1 MGSSSQSLPP
11 RALWWV
17 VLFSAALAVIGAG
30 ARPAHAAGNL
40 LAGLRPSRT
49 LGVSNPGVLTDG
61 LGAFEGE
68 EWNTTVAAVFESE
81 HAFVEFDLGRSTK
94 ISAAYLQGDNND
106 EYLLSISEDHSRF
119 VPLWTAASRSEAG
132 LRERWSDGLS
142 GQGRWVRVGVR
153 GGDQAYSVSE
163 LQLFE
168 ERPPTMPPVLRRVPG
183 ESQAARVRTHLLY
196 LIAAFGAFLF
206 LTCATSKRWHLLL
219 AAILPLLAAGLA
231 LDAVNDA
238 WPLAGREV
246 SFIRAAAAAIA
257 LLAAVRGVAL
267 VRRWPAHRWAITAA
281 LATSAVMAF
290 AAFYNLGR
298 PQFLDHAGG
307 HPEFV
312 HTYDMRVYQP
322 FAKYFEELQ
331 YDGVYAASV
340 LAFAEDQRGGSL
352 ESLGSQEVRGL
363 LDHRVRHVSE
373 MADDI
378 QAIRQRFT
386 DQRWAELKQDLR
398 YFEKVMGPEFLS
410 TLTDHGANATP
421 VWVFF
426 ARILLA
432 HAPASEGLLVFG
444 GLVDGILLI
453 LLALALWRSFGLWP
467 MLLAM
472 TVFGAT
478 DLYMFGT
485 NWTGA
490 TLRHDWLVLL
500 GFGACA
506 LKTER
511 WVAAG
516 ICLGLSAMIRAFP
529 AVALVGVALPALW
542 SIGERWRRERR
553 RPGWKSL
560 LQEHSE
566 TIRVLVSAAAC
577 MLGMFLLTGFLY
589 SFGSWVS
596 WWHKVTLLNRDVGL
610 NEVSLRALIAG
621 VDASSVSALRERRLL
636 LIAAEIGSIVCITVL
651 ARRRPLHQAMLIAM
665 PLVLILSNPSNYYS
679 HFVFLLALLANV
691 GRQGRDGGRADG
703 ANLPNLPN
711 KAVPFDVPFHRVAAP
726 LLALCIGGYWASL
739 DPDFE
744 RHFQDSTALLFLSL
758 GWLYANLL
766 RRAPVTED
774 IERARLLQ
782 PDLGTGRDL
791 GPT

>member
-1 MGSSSQSLPP
+1 MGPPSRILPP
-11 RALWWV
+11 HLRLSWLILLA
-17 VLFSAALAVIGAG
+17 SALAVTG
-30 ARPAHAAGNL
+30 ARPARAAGNL
-40 LAGLRPSRT
+40 LAGLSPSHT
-49 LGVSNPGVLTDG
+49 SGVSNVRVLTDD
-61 LGAFEGE
+61 LAAFEGA

-81 HAFVEFDLGRSTK
+81 RAFVEFDLGRSVK

-106 EYLLSISEDHSRF
+106 EYLLSISEDHSSF
-119 VPLWTAASRSEAG
+119 TPLWTAASRSEAG

-168 ERPPTMPPVLRRVPG
+168 ERPPAMPVLRRAPG
-183 ESQAARVRTHLLY
+183 ENQGARVRTHLLY
-196 LIAAFGAFLF
+196 LVAAFGAFLF
-206 LTCATSKRWHLLL
+206 LTWATATRWHLLI
-219 AAILPLLAAGLA
+219 AAILPSPAAWLA
-231 LDAVNDA
+231 LDAVDRA

-257 LLAAVRGVAL
+257 LLAAVRGAVL
-267 VRRWPAHRWAITAA
+267 IRRWPAHRWAINAA

-290 AAFYNLGR
+290 ASFYNLGR

-322 FAKYFEELQ
+322 FAKYFDELQ

-373 MADDI
+373 MANDI
-378 QAIRQRFT
+378 HAVRQRFT

-421 VWVFF
+421 AWVFF
-426 ARILLA
+426 ARILLG

-453 LLALALWRSFGLWP
+453 LLALVMWRSFGLRP

-529 AVALVGVALPALW
+529 AVALVGLTLPALW
-542 SIGERWRRERR
+542 EIGERWRRERR
-553 RPGWKSL
+553 RPDWKGVL
-560 LQEHSE
+560 ETHSD
-566 TIRVLVSAAAC
+566 TVRVLVSAAAC
-577 MLGMFLLTGFLY
+577 MAGMFLLTGFLY
-589 SFGSWVS
+589 SFGSWVN

-610 NEVSLRALIAG
+610 NEVSLRALIVG
-621 VDASSVSALRERRLL
+621 VDANAFSALRDRRIL
-636 LIAAEIGSIVCITVL
+636 LIAAAIGSVVCIAVL
-651 ARRRPLHQAMLIAM
+651 ARRRPLHQAMLIAL

-691 GRQGRDGGRADG
+691 GPDGRGRDVERSESVAS
-703 ANLPNLPN
+703 ASAR
-711 KAVPFDVPFHRVAAP
+711 AVPFEVPFHRVAAP
-726 LLALCIGGYWASL
+726 LLALCLGGYWASL
-739 DPDFE
+739 DPDLE

-758 GWLYANLL
+758 GWLYAVLP
-766 RRAPVTED
+766 RRAPVTAD
-774 IERARLLQ
+774 LER
-782 PDLGTGRDL
+782 PDLVQ
-791 GPT
+791 PASHP